1 MDQVSSSSKPI
12 GLKLLNRIAGGHL
25 IIHITI
31 LQSILQSS
39 NNLKNL
45 IFLRSLKIDIPDTS
59 DNYLINQSGYFS
71 PSAGAGAG
79 MTLLVS
85 GLLFSIG
92 KN

>member
-1 MDQVSSSSKPI
+1 MVI
-12 GLKLLNRIAGGHL
+12 LLF
-25 IIHITI
+25 I
-31 LQSILQSS
+31 LRQSS
-39 NNLKNL
+39 NNLENL